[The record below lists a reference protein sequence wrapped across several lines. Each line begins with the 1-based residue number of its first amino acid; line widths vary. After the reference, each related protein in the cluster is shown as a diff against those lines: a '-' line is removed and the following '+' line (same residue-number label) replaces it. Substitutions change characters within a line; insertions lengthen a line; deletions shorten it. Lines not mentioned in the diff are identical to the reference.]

1 MYFHNFIKL
10 DVNLQKTVS
19 YAKTDN
25 VANYFCLG
33 VMQLRVVMK
42 IVEIITLKITVLSSQ
57 KALSINNFV

>member
-19 YAKTDN
+19 YVKTDN